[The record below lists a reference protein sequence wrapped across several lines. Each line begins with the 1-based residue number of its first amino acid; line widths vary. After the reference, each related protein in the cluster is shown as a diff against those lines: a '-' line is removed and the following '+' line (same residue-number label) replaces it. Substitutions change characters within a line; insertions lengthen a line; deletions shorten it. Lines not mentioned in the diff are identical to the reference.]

1 MKRLIYY
8 SLILV
13 LLLVPIN
20 ASLAQGGVT
29 AVDSLVIDFWPDYD
43 QSAVLVLMTGALPEG
58 TAVPA
63 TVTLPLPD
71 DAQVNAVAYLDAVD
85 GLLNTDYEVSGNQLT
100 LTTPN
105 LDFRVEYYLPYE
117 ANGSQRSFTFSWT
130 SDMLVNQ
137 LEAKVQQPLA
147 ASGMVI
153 EPNPIEVASA
163 SDGFTYHLLS
173 DQIIPAGQPFSISVN
188 YTMSADELSVNRIDN
203 SGTIDLQPGSPAAT
217 SDTATQSIN
226 WPVVAGAAGG
236 ILVVAALGFLY
247 LGNQNRSR
255 VRKPSPR
262 RRQAQPARSKVGG
275 SKFCHNCGEAVDA
288 SDKFCRSCGTPVKGK

>member
-1 MKRLIYY
+1 MKRFIYCL
-8 SLILV
+8 LILV
-13 LLLVPIN
+13 LLLVPTF
-20 ASLAQGGVT
+20 SSQAQGQAT

-43 QSAVLVLMTGALPEG
+43 QTSVLVLMTGTLPEG

-71 DAQVNAVAYLDAVD
+71 DARINAVAYLDAAE
-85 GLLNTDYEVSGNQLT
+85 GLLNTDFEVNGNQLT

-153 EPNPIEVASA
+153 NPNPMEVATA
-163 SDGFTYHLLS
+163 SDGFTYHLLP

-188 YTMSADELSVNRIDN
+188 YTMSADELSVNRVDN
-203 SGTIDLQPGSPAAT
+203 SGTIDLQPGGPSTT
-217 SDTATQSIN
+217 SDTATQSVN

-236 ILVVAALGFLY
+236 ILIVAALGFLF

-255 VRKPSPR
+255 VRKPRPNR
-262 RRQAQPARSKVGG
+262 PGKPVRPQAGG
-275 SKFCHNCGEAVDA
+275 SKFCHNCGEAVNA
-288 SDKFCRSCGTPVKGK
+288 SDKFCRNCGTPVKGK